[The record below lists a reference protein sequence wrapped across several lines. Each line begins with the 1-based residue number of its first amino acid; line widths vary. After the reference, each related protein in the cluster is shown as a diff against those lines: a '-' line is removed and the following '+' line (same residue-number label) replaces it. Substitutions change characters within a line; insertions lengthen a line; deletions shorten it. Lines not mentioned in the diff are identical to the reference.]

1 MWLNKGKLP
10 DFVIFPAIIAGKH
23 TNAKGKTFNV
33 NPQCTSTLSARTE
46 EITFRPPRNVI
57 FSIIVASFDKKHYF
71 CPDFTYNSLWNQYS
85 LQDLAS

>member
-10 DFVIFPAIIAGKH
+10 DFVIFPANIAGKY
-23 TNAKGKTFNV
+23 TYTKGKTFNV

>member
-33 NPQCTSTLSARTE
+33 NPQCTSTLSAR
-46 EITFRPPRNVI
+46 
-57 FSIIVASFDKKHYF
+57 
-71 CPDFTYNSLWNQYS
+71 
-85 LQDLAS
+85 

>member
-33 NPQCTSTLSARTE
+33 NPKCTSTLSARTE

>member
-10 DFVIFPAIIAGKH
+10 DFVISSAIIAGKY
-23 TNAKGKTFNV
+23 TNTKGKTFKV
-33 NPQCTSTLSARTE
+33 NSKCTSTLSARIE

-57 FSIIVASFDKKHYF
+57 FSIIVVSFDKKQYF

>member
-10 DFVIFPAIIAGKH
+10 DFVISSAIIAGKH

>member
-10 DFVIFPAIIAGKH
+10 DFVISSANIAGKH
-23 TNAKGKTFNV
+23 TYTKGKTFKV
-33 NPQCTSTLSARTE
+33 NPKCTSTLYARIE

-57 FSIIVASFDKKHYF
+57 FSIIVASFDKKQYF

-85 LQDLAS
+85 LQDHAS